1 MSTDEGGQ
9 LPNSPSLLAET
20 WPNPRGSWCSR
31 DGSDHDS
38 RVGLVENILALILQ
52 KGYVIG
58 GDAGVRLGNEKVL
71 YALQMVGPANVVHL
85 TSSTFQQLQFIQ
97 EGSFT
102 PLVIPQASSPRHNQ
116 NFYMLLVCLVIPQ
129 VSSPW
134 QNPENIHKT
143 CLFSETKISLAKPRK
158 CTHGMFVF

>member
-1 MSTDEGGQ
+1 MSMSTNEGGQ

-58 GDAGVRLGNEKVL
+58 GDAGATRKFFPRTNRNRNEFATRNKHL
-71 YALQMVGPANVVHL
+71 KMPQYKNGCIVGE
-85 TSSTFQQLQFIQ
+85 TTK
-97 EGSFT
+97 G
-102 PLVIPQASSPRHNQ
+102 
-116 NFYMLLVCLVIPQ
+116 
-129 VSSPW
+129 VS
-134 QNPENIHKT
+134 
-143 CLFSETKISLAKPRK
+143 R
-158 CTHGMFVF
+158 

>member
-1 MSTDEGGQ
+1 MSMSTDEGGQ

-71 YALQMVGPANVVHL
+71 YAKTNFATRNKHL
-85 TSSTFQQLQFIQ
+85 KM
-97 EGSFT
+97 
-102 PLVIPQASSPRHNQ
+102 PQYAGYI
-116 NFYMLLVCLVIPQ
+116 F
-129 VSSPW
+129 
-134 QNPENIHKT
+134 
-143 CLFSETKISLAKPRK
+143 
-158 CTHGMFVF
+158 